1 MFASIAR
8 RACWPRSTIPTS
20 GRSTESFERRRRKP
34 GSSVRAL
41 VLELV
46 EGETLAERL
55 ARRAVATPSRPGLP
69 LNEVVDIAGQM
80 IDAIEAAHEH
90 GIVHRD
96 LKPANIK
103 VTPEG
108 RVKVLDFGLA
118 RLMGTS
124 GERDADPA
132 TGAAGVT
139 QNGVLLGTPRT

>member
-20 GRSTESFERRRRKP
+20 DRFTESIANDAGAATGP
-34 GSSVRAL
+34 SVKAL

-55 ARRAVATPSRPGLP
+55 ARQAVAAPSRPGLP

-118 RLMGTS
+118 T
-124 GERDADPA
+124 ADEH
-132 TGAAGVT
+132 
-139 QNGVLLGTPRT
+139 QR